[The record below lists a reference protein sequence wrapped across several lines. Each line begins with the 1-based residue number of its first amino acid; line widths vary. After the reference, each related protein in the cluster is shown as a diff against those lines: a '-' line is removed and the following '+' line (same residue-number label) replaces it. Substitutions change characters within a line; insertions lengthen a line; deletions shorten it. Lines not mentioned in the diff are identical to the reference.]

1 MIKLEKRFERKKHE
15 CSKLTSKMSEIESEN
30 ARLDEILGELHVS
43 VSERRNIRDTH
54 IQPDTPKIMR
64 DIARRR
70 KLQEISRAQQ
80 NEIAVLRNELERL
93 RKKTFPALVKLNK

>member
-1 MIKLEKRFERKKHE
+1 
-15 CSKLTSKMSEIESEN
+15 MSEIEAEN

>member
-1 MIKLEKRFERKKHE
+1 MAEVDR
-15 CSKLTSKMSEIESEN
+15 EN
-30 ARLDEILGELHVS
+30 GRLDEILSQLHVS

-70 KLQEISRAQQ
+70 KLVEISRAQQ
-80 NEIAVLRNELERL
+80 NEVAVLRNELERL
-93 RKKTFPALVKLNK
+93 RKKTFPALVKLNR